1 MRKKIFKNMCLL
13 ALVTILLSSLL
24 VTIVY
29 YANSDA
35 RMKSEVREE
44 TRFVRGAV
52 ELSGQ
57 DYLATVENTAN
68 RITLIDTD
76 GTVLYDNQADPATME
91 NHSDREEFQEASTAG
106 AGEATRI
113 SDTIAEQTF
122 YYAVKLQ
129 NGQVLRV
136 AATTDS
142 VFAAVLAV
150 LPWILGVE
158 VLVAVCT
165 VLFSNFLTKKIV
177 APINRLDLDHP
188 ADNEIYD
195 ELSPLLGKISRQN
208 EVIAQQMKSLREK
221 QEEFTSIT
229 ENMSEG
235 FLVLDNNTDI
245 LSYNTSALRLLGAET
260 VPAESHVSALALNRS
275 AGFRSAVDGA
285 LAGKRSEQLV
295 RQGGRCCQVM
305 ANPVLRDGEV
315 EGAVVVILDITERE
329 ERENLRR
336 EFTANVSHE
345 LKTPLT
351 SISGFAEIIK
361 NGIVKPED
369 IPRFAGNIYEESQR
383 LVTLVDDI
391 LNLSRLDEADVQ
403 LEREDFDLSSL
414 ARDVAGRLKASA
426 KKNGVVIT
434 VIGDKAEINGVK
446 SIVDEMV
453 FNLVDNAVK
462 YNKQN
467 GRVTVTVGSSSD
479 GTALTVTDTGIG
491 IPQAECGPGV
501 RALLPG
507 GQEPLQG
514 DWRHGPGALHRQ
526 AWGGLP
532 QRQGQPA
539 EHRRR
544 RHHRAPGIS
553 QLITS
558 SSLKIFPRKGKGL
571 PAGRLFPFA
580 FAGSIQEQAEGVAL
594 CVEEHD
600 DPLVL

>member
-245 LSYNTSALRLLGAET
+245 LSYNTSALRLLGAEA

-467 GRVTVTVGSSSD
+467 GRVTVTVDSSSD

-491 IPQAECGPGV
+491 IPQADVDRVFERFYRVDKSHSKEIGGTGLGLSIVKHGAAFHNAKVSLQSTEGEGTTV
-501 RALLPG
+501 RLV
-507 GQEPLQG
+507 
-514 DWRHGPGALHRQ
+514 
-526 AWGGLP
+526 
-532 QRQGQPA
+532 
-539 EHRRR
+539 
-544 RHHRAPGIS
+544 
-553 QLITS
+553 
-558 SSLKIFPRKGKGL
+558 FPN
-571 PAGRLFPFA
+571 
-580 FAGSIQEQAEGVAL
+580 
-594 CVEEHD
+594 
-600 DPLVL
+600 

>member
-1 MRKKIFKNMCLL
+1 MCLL

-91 NHSDREEFQEASTAG
+91 NHSHREEFQEASTAG

-245 LSYNTSALRLLGAET
+245 LSYNTSALRLLGAEA

-403 LEREDFDLSSL
+403 LEREAFDLSSL

-467 GRVTVTVGSSSD
+467 GRVTVTVDSSSD

-491 IPQAECGPGV
+491 IPQADVDRVFERFYRVDKSHSKEIGGTGLGLSIVKHGAAFHNAKVSLQSTEGEGTTV
-501 RALLPG
+501 RLV
-507 GQEPLQG
+507 
-514 DWRHGPGALHRQ
+514 
-526 AWGGLP
+526 
-532 QRQGQPA
+532 
-539 EHRRR
+539 
-544 RHHRAPGIS
+544 
-553 QLITS
+553 
-558 SSLKIFPRKGKGL
+558 FPN
-571 PAGRLFPFA
+571 
-580 FAGSIQEQAEGVAL
+580 
-594 CVEEHD
+594 
-600 DPLVL
+600 

>member
-235 FLVLDNNTDI
+235 FLVLDKNTDI
-245 LSYNTSALRLLGAET
+245 LSYNTSALRLLGAEA

-467 GRVTVTVGSSSD
+467 GRVTVTVDSSSD

-491 IPQAECGPGV
+491 IPQADVDRVFERFYRVDKSHSKEIGGTGLGLSIVKHGAAFHNAKVSLQSTEGEGTTV
-501 RALLPG
+501 RLV
-507 GQEPLQG
+507 
-514 DWRHGPGALHRQ
+514 
-526 AWGGLP
+526 
-532 QRQGQPA
+532 
-539 EHRRR
+539 
-544 RHHRAPGIS
+544 
-553 QLITS
+553 
-558 SSLKIFPRKGKGL
+558 FPN
-571 PAGRLFPFA
+571 
-580 FAGSIQEQAEGVAL
+580 
-594 CVEEHD
+594 
-600 DPLVL
+600 

>member
-1 MRKKIFKNMCLL
+1 MCLL

-177 APINRLDLDHP
+177 APINQLDLDHP

-245 LSYNTSALRLLGAET
+245 LSYNTSALRLLGAEA

-305 ANPVLRDGEV
+305 ANPVLRVGEV

-467 GRVTVTVGSSSD
+467 GRVTVTVDSSSE

-491 IPQAECGPGV
+491 IPQADVDRVFERFYRVDKSHSKEIGGTGLGLSIVKHGAAFHNAKVSLQSTEGEGTTV
-501 RALLPG
+501 RLV
-507 GQEPLQG
+507 
-514 DWRHGPGALHRQ
+514 
-526 AWGGLP
+526 
-532 QRQGQPA
+532 
-539 EHRRR
+539 
-544 RHHRAPGIS
+544 
-553 QLITS
+553 
-558 SSLKIFPRKGKGL
+558 FPN
-571 PAGRLFPFA
+571 
-580 FAGSIQEQAEGVAL
+580 
-594 CVEEHD
+594 
-600 DPLVL
+600 

>member
-1 MRKKIFKNMCLL
+1 M
-13 ALVTILLSSLL
+13 
-24 VTIVY
+24 
-29 YANSDA
+29 
-35 RMKSEVREE
+35 
-44 TRFVRGAV
+44 
-52 ELSGQ
+52 
-57 DYLATVENTAN
+57 
-68 RITLIDTD
+68 
-76 GTVLYDNQADPATME
+76 
-91 NHSDREEFQEASTAG
+91 
-106 AGEATRI
+106 
-113 SDTIAEQTF
+113 
-122 YYAVKLQ
+122 
-129 NGQVLRV
+129 
-136 AATTDS
+136 
-142 VFAAVLAV
+142 
-150 LPWILGVE
+150 
-158 VLVAVCT
+158 AVCT

-245 LSYNTSALRLLGAET
+245 LSYNTSALRLLGAEA

-414 ARDVAGRLKASA
+414 ARDVAGRLKA
-426 KKNGVVIT
+426 
-434 VIGDKAEINGVK
+434 
-446 SIVDEMV
+446 
-453 FNLVDNAVK
+453 
-462 YNKQN
+462 
-467 GRVTVTVGSSSD
+467 
-479 GTALTVTDTGIG
+479 
-491 IPQAECGPGV
+491 P
-501 RALLPG
+501 
-507 GQEPLQG
+507 
-514 DWRHGPGALHRQ
+514 
-526 AWGGLP
+526 
-532 QRQGQPA
+532 
-539 EHRRR
+539 
-544 RHHRAPGIS
+544 
-553 QLITS
+553 
-558 SSLKIFPRKGKGL
+558 PRKT
-571 PAGRLFPFA
+571 AWSSR
-580 FAGSIQEQAEGVAL
+580 
-594 CVEEHD
+594 
-600 DPLVL
+600 

>member
-245 LSYNTSALRLLGAET
+245 LSYNTSALRLLGAEA

-467 GRVTVTVGSSSD
+467 GRVTVTVDSSSE

-491 IPQAECGPGV
+491 IPQADVDRVFERFYRVDKSHSKEIGGTGLGLSIVKHGAAFHNAKVSLQSTEGEGTTV
-501 RALLPG
+501 RLV
-507 GQEPLQG
+507 
-514 DWRHGPGALHRQ
+514 
-526 AWGGLP
+526 
-532 QRQGQPA
+532 
-539 EHRRR
+539 
-544 RHHRAPGIS
+544 
-553 QLITS
+553 
-558 SSLKIFPRKGKGL
+558 FPN
-571 PAGRLFPFA
+571 
-580 FAGSIQEQAEGVAL
+580 
-594 CVEEHD
+594 
-600 DPLVL
+600 

>member
-245 LSYNTSALRLLGAET
+245 LSYNTSALRLLGAES

-467 GRVTVTVGSSSD
+467 GRVTVTVDSSSD

-491 IPQAECGPGV
+491 IPQADVDRVFERFYRVDKSHSKEIGGTGLGLSIVKHGAAFHNAKVSLQSTEGEGTTV
-501 RALLPG
+501 RLV
-507 GQEPLQG
+507 
-514 DWRHGPGALHRQ
+514 
-526 AWGGLP
+526 
-532 QRQGQPA
+532 
-539 EHRRR
+539 
-544 RHHRAPGIS
+544 
-553 QLITS
+553 
-558 SSLKIFPRKGKGL
+558 FPN
-571 PAGRLFPFA
+571 
-580 FAGSIQEQAEGVAL
+580 
-594 CVEEHD
+594 
-600 DPLVL
+600 

>member
-245 LSYNTSALRLLGAET
+245 LSYNTSALRLLGAEA

-453 FNLVDNAVK
+453 YNLVDNAVK

-467 GRVTVTVGSSSD
+467 GRVTVTVDSSSD

-491 IPQAECGPGV
+491 IPQADVDRVFERFYRVDKSHSKEIGGTGLGLSIVKHGAAFHNAKVSLQSTEGEGTTV
-501 RALLPG
+501 RLV
-507 GQEPLQG
+507 
-514 DWRHGPGALHRQ
+514 
-526 AWGGLP
+526 
-532 QRQGQPA
+532 
-539 EHRRR
+539 
-544 RHHRAPGIS
+544 
-553 QLITS
+553 
-558 SSLKIFPRKGKGL
+558 FPN
-571 PAGRLFPFA
+571 
-580 FAGSIQEQAEGVAL
+580 
-594 CVEEHD
+594 
-600 DPLVL
+600 

>member
-208 EVIAQQMKSLREK
+208 EVIAQQIKSLREK

-245 LSYNTSALRLLGAET
+245 LSYNTSALRLLGAEA

-467 GRVTVTVGSSSD
+467 GRVTVTVDSSSD

-491 IPQAECGPGV
+491 IPQADVDRVFERFYRVDKSHSKEIGGTGLGLSIVKHGAAFHNAKVSLQSTEGEGTTV
-501 RALLPG
+501 RLV
-507 GQEPLQG
+507 
-514 DWRHGPGALHRQ
+514 
-526 AWGGLP
+526 
-532 QRQGQPA
+532 
-539 EHRRR
+539 
-544 RHHRAPGIS
+544 
-553 QLITS
+553 
-558 SSLKIFPRKGKGL
+558 FPN
-571 PAGRLFPFA
+571 
-580 FAGSIQEQAEGVAL
+580 
-594 CVEEHD
+594 
-600 DPLVL
+600 

>member
-68 RITLIDTD
+68 RITLIDTN

-414 ARDVAGRLKASA
+414 ARDVASRLKASA

-467 GRVTVTVGSSSD
+467 GRVTVTVDSSSD

-491 IPQAECGPGV
+491 IPQADVDRVFERFYRVDKSHSKEIGGTGLGLSIVKHGAAFHNAKVSLQSTEGEGTTV
-501 RALLPG
+501 RLV
-507 GQEPLQG
+507 
-514 DWRHGPGALHRQ
+514 
-526 AWGGLP
+526 
-532 QRQGQPA
+532 
-539 EHRRR
+539 
-544 RHHRAPGIS
+544 
-553 QLITS
+553 
-558 SSLKIFPRKGKGL
+558 FPN
-571 PAGRLFPFA
+571 
-580 FAGSIQEQAEGVAL
+580 
-594 CVEEHD
+594 
-600 DPLVL
+600 

>member
-208 EVIAQQMKSLREK
+208 EVIAQQIKSLREK

-245 LSYNTSALRLLGAET
+245 LSYNTSALRLLGAES

-467 GRVTVTVGSSSD
+467 GRVTVTVDSSSD

-491 IPQAECGPGV
+491 IPQADVDRVFERFYRVDKSHSKEIGGTGLGLSIVKHGAAFHNAKVSLQSTEGEGTTV
-501 RALLPG
+501 RLV
-507 GQEPLQG
+507 
-514 DWRHGPGALHRQ
+514 
-526 AWGGLP
+526 
-532 QRQGQPA
+532 
-539 EHRRR
+539 
-544 RHHRAPGIS
+544 
-553 QLITS
+553 
-558 SSLKIFPRKGKGL
+558 FPN
-571 PAGRLFPFA
+571 
-580 FAGSIQEQAEGVAL
+580 
-594 CVEEHD
+594 
-600 DPLVL
+600 

>member
-245 LSYNTSALRLLGAET
+245 LSYNTSALRLLGAEA

-336 EFTANVSHE
+336 EYTANVSHE

-467 GRVTVTVGSSSD
+467 GRVTVTVDSSSD

-491 IPQAECGPGV
+491 IPQADVDRVFERFYRVDKSHSKEIGGTGLGLSIVKHGAAFHNAKVSLQSTEGEGTTV
-501 RALLPG
+501 RLV
-507 GQEPLQG
+507 
-514 DWRHGPGALHRQ
+514 
-526 AWGGLP
+526 
-532 QRQGQPA
+532 
-539 EHRRR
+539 
-544 RHHRAPGIS
+544 
-553 QLITS
+553 
-558 SSLKIFPRKGKGL
+558 FPN
-571 PAGRLFPFA
+571 
-580 FAGSIQEQAEGVAL
+580 
-594 CVEEHD
+594 
-600 DPLVL
+600 

>member
-345 LKTPLT
+345 LITPLT

-467 GRVTVTVGSSSD
+467 GRVTVTVDSSSD

-491 IPQAECGPGV
+491 IPQADVDRVFERFYRVDKSHSKEIGGTGLGLSIVKHGAAFHNAKVSLQSTEGEGTTV
-501 RALLPG
+501 RLV
-507 GQEPLQG
+507 
-514 DWRHGPGALHRQ
+514 
-526 AWGGLP
+526 
-532 QRQGQPA
+532 
-539 EHRRR
+539 
-544 RHHRAPGIS
+544 
-553 QLITS
+553 
-558 SSLKIFPRKGKGL
+558 FPN
-571 PAGRLFPFA
+571 
-580 FAGSIQEQAEGVAL
+580 
-594 CVEEHD
+594 
-600 DPLVL
+600 

>member
-245 LSYNTSALRLLGAET
+245 LSYNTSALRLLGAEA

-467 GRVTVTVGSSSD
+467 GRVTVTVDSSSD

-491 IPQAECGPGV
+491 IPQADVDRVFERFYRVDKSHSKDIGGTGLGLSIVKHGAAFHNAKVSLQSTEGEGTTV
-501 RALLPG
+501 RLV
-507 GQEPLQG
+507 
-514 DWRHGPGALHRQ
+514 
-526 AWGGLP
+526 
-532 QRQGQPA
+532 
-539 EHRRR
+539 
-544 RHHRAPGIS
+544 
-553 QLITS
+553 
-558 SSLKIFPRKGKGL
+558 FPN
-571 PAGRLFPFA
+571 
-580 FAGSIQEQAEGVAL
+580 
-594 CVEEHD
+594 
-600 DPLVL
+600 

>member
-1 MRKKIFKNMCLL
+1 M
-13 ALVTILLSSLL
+13 
-24 VTIVY
+24 
-29 YANSDA
+29 
-35 RMKSEVREE
+35 
-44 TRFVRGAV
+44 
-52 ELSGQ
+52 
-57 DYLATVENTAN
+57 
-68 RITLIDTD
+68 
-76 GTVLYDNQADPATME
+76 
-91 NHSDREEFQEASTAG
+91 
-106 AGEATRI
+106 
-113 SDTIAEQTF
+113 
-122 YYAVKLQ
+122 
-129 NGQVLRV
+129 
-136 AATTDS
+136 
-142 VFAAVLAV
+142 
-150 LPWILGVE
+150 
-158 VLVAVCT
+158 
-165 VLFSNFLTKKIV
+165 
-177 APINRLDLDHP
+177 
-188 ADNEIYD
+188 
-195 ELSPLLGKISRQN
+195 
-208 EVIAQQMKSLREK
+208 
-221 QEEFTSIT
+221 
-229 ENMSEG
+229 
-235 FLVLDNNTDI
+235 VLDNNTDI

-462 YNKQN
+462 YNKQS
-467 GRVTVTVGSSSD
+467 GRVTVTVDSSSD

-491 IPQAECGPGV
+491 IPQADVDRVFERFYRVDKSHSKEIGGTGLGLSIVKHGAAFHNAKVSLQSTEGEGTTV
-501 RALLPG
+501 RLV
-507 GQEPLQG
+507 
-514 DWRHGPGALHRQ
+514 
-526 AWGGLP
+526 
-532 QRQGQPA
+532 
-539 EHRRR
+539 
-544 RHHRAPGIS
+544 
-553 QLITS
+553 
-558 SSLKIFPRKGKGL
+558 FPN
-571 PAGRLFPFA
+571 
-580 FAGSIQEQAEGVAL
+580 
-594 CVEEHD
+594 
-600 DPLVL
+600 

>member
-1 MRKKIFKNMCLL
+1 MCLL

-245 LSYNTSALRLLGAET
+245 LSYNTSALRLLGAEA

-467 GRVTVTVGSSSD
+467 GRVTVTVDSSSD

-491 IPQAECGPGV
+491 IPQADVDRVFERFYRVDKSHSKEIGGTGRGLSIVKHGAAFHNAKVSLQSTEGEGTTV
-501 RALLPG
+501 RLV
-507 GQEPLQG
+507 
-514 DWRHGPGALHRQ
+514 
-526 AWGGLP
+526 
-532 QRQGQPA
+532 
-539 EHRRR
+539 
-544 RHHRAPGIS
+544 
-553 QLITS
+553 
-558 SSLKIFPRKGKGL
+558 FPN
-571 PAGRLFPFA
+571 
-580 FAGSIQEQAEGVAL
+580 
-594 CVEEHD
+594 
-600 DPLVL
+600 

>member
-208 EVIAQQMKSLREK
+208 EVIAQQIKSLREK

-245 LSYNTSALRLLGAET
+245 LSYNTSALRLLGAEA

-414 ARDVAGRLKASA
+414 ARDVAGRLKTSA

-467 GRVTVTVGSSSD
+467 GRVTVTVDSSSD

-491 IPQAECGPGV
+491 IPQADVDRVFERFYRVDKSHSKEIGGTGLGLSIVKHGAAFHNAKVSLQSTEGEGTTV
-501 RALLPG
+501 RLV
-507 GQEPLQG
+507 
-514 DWRHGPGALHRQ
+514 
-526 AWGGLP
+526 
-532 QRQGQPA
+532 
-539 EHRRR
+539 
-544 RHHRAPGIS
+544 
-553 QLITS
+553 
-558 SSLKIFPRKGKGL
+558 FPN
-571 PAGRLFPFA
+571 
-580 FAGSIQEQAEGVAL
+580 
-594 CVEEHD
+594 
-600 DPLVL
+600 

>member
-68 RITLIDTD
+68 RITLIDTN

-467 GRVTVTVGSSSD
+467 GRVTVTVDSSSD

-491 IPQAECGPGV
+491 IPQADVDRVFERFYRVDKSHSKEIGGTGLGLSIVKHGAAFHNAKVSLQSTEGEGTTV
-501 RALLPG
+501 RLV
-507 GQEPLQG
+507 
-514 DWRHGPGALHRQ
+514 
-526 AWGGLP
+526 
-532 QRQGQPA
+532 
-539 EHRRR
+539 
-544 RHHRAPGIS
+544 
-553 QLITS
+553 
-558 SSLKIFPRKGKGL
+558 FPN
-571 PAGRLFPFA
+571 
-580 FAGSIQEQAEGVAL
+580 
-594 CVEEHD
+594 
-600 DPLVL
+600 

>member
-57 DYLATVENTAN
+57 EYLATVENTAN

-245 LSYNTSALRLLGAET
+245 LSYNTSALRLLGAEA

-467 GRVTVTVGSSSD
+467 GRVTVTVDSSSD

-491 IPQAECGPGV
+491 IPQADVDRVFERFYRV
-501 RALLPG
+501 DKSRSKATG
-507 GQEPLQG
+507 GT
-514 DWRHGPGALHRQ
+514 
-526 AWGGLP
+526 GLGLAIVKHIA
-532 QRQGQPA
+532 RIHNARIKLDSVVDEGTT
-539 EHRRR
+539 
-544 RHHRAPGIS
+544 
-553 QLITS
+553 ITV
-558 SSLKIFPRKGKGL
+558 IFET
-571 PAGRLFPFA
+571 A
-580 FAGSIQEQAEGVAL
+580 S
-594 CVEEHD
+594 
-600 DPLVL
+600 

>member
-208 EVIAQQMKSLREK
+208 EVIAQQIKSLREK

-245 LSYNTSALRLLGAET
+245 LSYNTSALRLLGAEA

-467 GRVTVTVGSSSD
+467 GRVTVTVDSSSD

-491 IPQAECGPGV
+491 IPQADVDRVFERFYREDKSHSKEIGGTGLGLSIVKHGAAFHNAKVSLQSTEGEGTTV
-501 RALLPG
+501 RLV
-507 GQEPLQG
+507 
-514 DWRHGPGALHRQ
+514 
-526 AWGGLP
+526 
-532 QRQGQPA
+532 
-539 EHRRR
+539 
-544 RHHRAPGIS
+544 
-553 QLITS
+553 
-558 SSLKIFPRKGKGL
+558 FPN
-571 PAGRLFPFA
+571 
-580 FAGSIQEQAEGVAL
+580 
-594 CVEEHD
+594 
-600 DPLVL
+600 

>member
-91 NHSDREEFQEASTAG
+91 NHSNREEFQEASTAG

-245 LSYNTSALRLLGAET
+245 LSYNTSALRLLGAES

-467 GRVTVTVGSSSD
+467 GRVTVTVDSSSD

-491 IPQAECGPGV
+491 IPQADVDRVFERFYRVDKSHSKEIGGTGLGLSIVKHGAAFHNAKVSLQSTEGEGTTV
-501 RALLPG
+501 RLV
-507 GQEPLQG
+507 
-514 DWRHGPGALHRQ
+514 
-526 AWGGLP
+526 
-532 QRQGQPA
+532 
-539 EHRRR
+539 
-544 RHHRAPGIS
+544 
-553 QLITS
+553 
-558 SSLKIFPRKGKGL
+558 FPN
-571 PAGRLFPFA
+571 
-580 FAGSIQEQAEGVAL
+580 
-594 CVEEHD
+594 
-600 DPLVL
+600 

>member
-1 MRKKIFKNMCLL
+1 MCLL

-150 LPWILGVE
+150 LPWILGVA

-467 GRVTVTVGSSSD
+467 GRVTVTVDSSSD

-491 IPQAECGPGV
+491 IPQADVDRVFERFYRVDKSHSKEIGGTGLGLSIVKHGAAFHNAKVSLQSTEGEGTTV
-501 RALLPG
+501 RLV
-507 GQEPLQG
+507 
-514 DWRHGPGALHRQ
+514 
-526 AWGGLP
+526 
-532 QRQGQPA
+532 
-539 EHRRR
+539 
-544 RHHRAPGIS
+544 
-553 QLITS
+553 
-558 SSLKIFPRKGKGL
+558 FPN
-571 PAGRLFPFA
+571 
-580 FAGSIQEQAEGVAL
+580 
-594 CVEEHD
+594 
-600 DPLVL
+600 

>member
-142 VFAAVLAV
+142 VFAAMLAV

-208 EVIAQQMKSLREK
+208 EVIAQQIKSLREK

-245 LSYNTSALRLLGAET
+245 LSYNTSALRLLGAEA

-467 GRVTVTVGSSSD
+467 GRVTVTVDSSSD

-491 IPQAECGPGV
+491 IPQADVDRVFERFYRVDKSHSKEIGGTGLGLSIVKHGAAFHNAKVSLQSTEGEGTTV
-501 RALLPG
+501 RLV
-507 GQEPLQG
+507 
-514 DWRHGPGALHRQ
+514 
-526 AWGGLP
+526 
-532 QRQGQPA
+532 
-539 EHRRR
+539 
-544 RHHRAPGIS
+544 
-553 QLITS
+553 
-558 SSLKIFPRKGKGL
+558 FPN
-571 PAGRLFPFA
+571 
-580 FAGSIQEQAEGVAL
+580 
-594 CVEEHD
+594 
-600 DPLVL
+600 

>member
-136 AATTDS
+136 APTTDS

-150 LPWILGVE
+150 LPWIFGVA

-245 LSYNTSALRLLGAET
+245 LSYNTSALRLLGAEA

-467 GRVTVTVGSSSD
+467 GRVTVTVDSSSD

-491 IPQAECGPGV
+491 IPQADVDRVFERFYRVDKSHSKEIGGTGLGLSIVKHGAAFHNAKVSLQSTEGEGTTV
-501 RALLPG
+501 RLV
-507 GQEPLQG
+507 
-514 DWRHGPGALHRQ
+514 
-526 AWGGLP
+526 
-532 QRQGQPA
+532 
-539 EHRRR
+539 
-544 RHHRAPGIS
+544 
-553 QLITS
+553 
-558 SSLKIFPRKGKGL
+558 FPN
-571 PAGRLFPFA
+571 
-580 FAGSIQEQAEGVAL
+580 
-594 CVEEHD
+594 
-600 DPLVL
+600 